1 MIDNKN
7 FKKELNSLDFYQNI
21 NNFLKNKNELND
33 EVLEW

>member
-21 NNFLKNKNELND
+21 NNFLKNTNELND